1 MTKKNKFLPKLKF
14 WFWALLF
21 GGYSVTAAG
30 VMIHALVGED
40 HGELSQVSVTTV
52 DSSAEARIGGA
63 AQVAAV
69 YRAQSGTPFS
79 TLPPGSTFQIIWPD
93 GSSEYV
99 TVVSQSSA
107 AGVQL
112 LPGTQLRAPA
122 AMSPVGG
129 LEIVPLS
136 AQDEDATPR
145 R

>member
-1 MTKKNKFLPKLKF
+1 MKKKRIMPRLKF

-21 GGYSVTAAG
+21 AGYSVTAAG
-30 VMIHALVGED
+30 VMIHALVGAD
-40 HGELSQVSVTTV
+40 HGELSQVAVTTV
-52 DSSAEARIGGA
+52 DSPPEARIGGA

-112 LPGTQLRAPA
+112 LPGTEMRAPG
-122 AMSPVGG
+122 AMSPIGG
-129 LEIVPLS
+129 LEIVPLPDREP
-136 AQDEDATPR
+136 AAAPPDR
-145 R
+145 